1 MSDAVFD
8 RGAYFPSPMT
18 DWYRERPFKVAFVA
32 SLLIHAV
39 LIALVPGFRA
49 VVIEPPTVL
58 NVEII
63 LPEEPQ
69 VRPMPPPPVT
79 KPTPPQRTV
88 EKIEPRRQNR
98 NLGHP
103 DVRFVGGGI
112 FFC

>member
-1 MSDAVFD
+1 MSDAVLD

-49 VVIEPPTVL
+49 VVIEPPKVL

-63 LPEEPQ
+63 LPEQPQ
-69 VRPMPPPPVT
+69 VQPM
-79 KPTPPQRTV
+79 RLR
-88 EKIEPRRQNR
+88 EE
-98 NLGHP
+98 
-103 DVRFVGGGI
+103 
-112 FFC
+112 